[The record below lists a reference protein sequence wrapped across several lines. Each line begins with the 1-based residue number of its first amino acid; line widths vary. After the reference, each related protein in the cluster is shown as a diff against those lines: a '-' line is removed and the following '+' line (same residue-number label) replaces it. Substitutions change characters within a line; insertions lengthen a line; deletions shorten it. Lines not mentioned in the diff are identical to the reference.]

1 MYIPHVA
8 VIWATYRKTLIGLGI
23 VTIVIVLGFAAG
35 LDARLVTALA
45 AFVGILTSAFAGLAG
60 LVNLIPWIG
69 PLIVKALSIPLI
81 WLLNGAGYFTSILLA
96 KQGHSSSVVKSR
108 VLTVVL
114 LTGIVIGYIIGKL
127 I

>member
-1 MYIPHVA
+1 MYIPQIA

-23 VTIVIVLGFAAG
+23 VAIVVILGIAAG

-45 AFVGILTSAFAGLAG
+45 AFVGIVTSAFAGLAG
-60 LVNLIPWIG
+60 LVALIPWIG

-81 WLLNGAGYFTSILLA
+81 WLLNAAGYFVSVVLA
-96 KQGHSSSVVKSR
+96 KQGHTGSVVKSR